1 MKAFDIGLSAL
12 HAQQLSLAVQGNN
25 LANASTPGYHRQL
38 ANLAAR
44 APLRSDN
51 LSIGSGVEFSSI
63 QRVQSSAIENALL
76 RNTSETGYSQ
86 QTEDVSKQIES
97 LLTPRSTGLP

>member
-12 HAQQLSLAVQGNN
+12 HAQLLSLAVQGNN

-51 LSIGSGVEFSSI
+51 FSIGSGVEVSSV
-63 QRVQSSAIENALL
+63 QRVQSNAIENAVIDGTDAVMLSGETVQPPS
-76 RNTSETGYSQ
+76 RMTSFESQ
-86 QTEDVSKQIES
+86 T
-97 LLTPRSTGLP
+97 